1 MIVIGGLLL
10 VVGLMLG
17 LLIGRGNNE
26 TSSNTTEQLPVETAA
41 TPGSSPKT
49 ESPTGAEVTTI
60 QAAEA
65 TPPEATEVTTAA
77 APTTAAAAAAEPVLT
92 QAELAGCAADVSVM
106 PEGSI
111 ADHVFSFD
119 FDGIDGDEVVFT
131 YYNPVDETWVLRVE
145 AEDGSLSSEIELPT
159 SSAIGARVI
168 TVIDSNADGDPEL
181 VVKIDGGAY
190 SEVMAFAV
198 MRNCD
203 AELTRNLE
211 GQVFTWPV
219 GASVGSISGFE
230 CVNTYI
236 RFRAGSLTDAM
247 VWSYHTYSNALNG
260 IVWEPIGTAGSTY
273 SGETDDDTP
282 PFAAEVDCAPVP
294 FDPDA

>member
-17 LLIGRGNNE
+17 LLIGRGSDE
-26 TSSNTTEQLPVETAA
+26 TSSNTTEQLLVETAA